1 MPPAENPAQLLQQA
15 DSVKTSNHV
24 EFAALIRQL
33 SGTGMT
39 LTREQQLSL
48 SYLKAFQVGYAGNY
62 DAAIRLLNTVIESSS
77 NRTLRI
83 RAGATAINILAISTR
98 YQEAFS
104 RLNLVL
110 ADLPQVSDRDA
121 RLQVMSVAAQLY
133 IDAGQYDLA
142 SEYAAQLIK
151 ESPPGSS
158 ACKADMVNLQVL
170 YKGQKLQSLGTEFQ
184 SGIDTC
190 SRAGE
195 PIFSGAIRSYM
206 AGFYLERDRPDA
218 AIQLLTKHYAEL
230 KATHYPA
237 MISIFDAMLAQAYL
251 KTGESGLAK
260 KFALDTISG
269 GIKNEYGEPLTAA
282 YRVLYLVEQK
292 QGDMAQALAYHE
304 KYMAADKGYLNNI
317 SAKAIAYQKVKQQ
330 VLAKKLQVDTL
341 AKQNKILQLQQALSK
356 KAVEAGR
363 LWIILLI
370 LLLAFVGFITYRVKR
385 SQLRFMK
392 LARRDG
398 LTGIFNRQHF
408 VNEAERQLQ
417 YCSKSKRD
425 VCLVLVDLDHF
436 KAVNDTHGHAVGD
449 KVLKRAVAACQAHL
463 RSTDLFGRLGGEE
476 FGIVL
481 PECALDQ
488 VLARVDQM
496 RLAVAAAS
504 SGEDGLGIPV
514 SASFGVATVA
524 NSGYELRQLMSDAD
538 NALYQAKREGRNRVS
553 LSQSRRVEMCLV

>member
-1 MPPAENPAQLLQQA
+1 
-15 DSVKTSNHV
+15 
-24 EFAALIRQL
+24 
-33 SGTGMT
+33 
-39 LTREQQLSL
+39 
-48 SYLKAFQVGYAGNY
+48 
-62 DAAIRLLNTVIESSS
+62 SSS
-77 NRTLRI
+77 DPTLRI
-83 RAGATAINILAISTR
+83 RAGATAINLLAIAAH

-110 ADLPQVSDRDA
+110 ADLPQVTDLEA
-121 RLQVMSVAAQLY
+121 RLQVMSIASQLY
-133 IDAGQYDLA
+133 IEAGQYDLA
-142 SEYAAQLIK
+142 SEYATQLIN
-151 ESPPGSS
+151 ESPVGAS
-158 ACKADMVNLQVL
+158 ACKAETLKLQVL
-170 YKGQKLQSLGTEFQ
+170 YKSHKLQSLGSEFQ

-190 SRAGE
+190 TSAGE
-195 PIFSGAIRSYM
+195 PIFASAIRSYM
-206 AGFYLERDRPDA
+206 AGFYLEQGHPGE
-218 AIQLLTKHYAEL
+218 AIKLLKTHYAEI

-237 MISIFDAMLAQAYL
+237 MISIFDALLAQAYW
-251 KTGESGLAK
+251 KTGDIELARQY
-260 KFALDTISG
+260 ALDTISG
-269 GIKNEYGEPLTAA
+269 GVKNEYTEPLTDA
-282 YRVLYLVEQK
+282 YRVLFLIEQK

-317 SAKAIAYQKVKQQ
+317 SAKAIAYQTVKQQ

-356 KAVEAGR
+356 KALEAGR
-363 LWIILLI
+363 LWIILLL
-370 LLLAFVGFITYRVKR
+370 LLLASIGFIAYRIKR

-417 YCSKSKRD
+417 YCQKSGRD

-436 KAVNDTHGHAVGD
+436 KIVNDTHGHAVGD
-449 KVLKRAVAACQAHL
+449 RVLKRAVAACQAHL

-488 VLARVDQM
+488 VLVRVEQM
-496 RLAVAAAS
+496 RQAVVAVS
-504 SGEDGLGIPV
+504 GGEDGVGVPV

-524 NSGYELRQLMSDAD
+524 NSGYELRQLMIDAD
-538 NALYQAKREGRNRVS
+538 AALYRAKREGRNRVS
-553 LSQSRRVEMCLV
+553 LSESRHVQLSVV